1 MYSNIGGKIKALA
14 VGTFIVETVAWIF
27 YALILAAEDP
37 DMILLSFLMIL
48 FGPIVAWIS
57 TWLLYGFGEL
67 IDKATEI
74 AENTLPPKE
83 PASAPSV
90 ARTAVAKPAAPAAR
104 TADEKQARID
114 SLEKLRE
121 QGLITEEEYQ
131 QALTK

>member
-14 VGTFIVETVAWIF
+14 IGLFAVETLASVF
-27 YALILAAEDP
+27 YSLVMVVEDP
-37 DMILLSFLMIL
+37 DMIVLAFLTIL

-74 AENTLPPKE
+74 AENTAPKKNA
-83 PASAPSV
+83 PA
-90 ARTAVAKPAAPAAR
+90 AKPAAPVAAN
-104 TADEKQARID
+104 AVAEKQARID
-114 SLEKLRE
+114 ALLKLRE
-121 QGLITEEEYQ
+121 QGLISEEEYQ